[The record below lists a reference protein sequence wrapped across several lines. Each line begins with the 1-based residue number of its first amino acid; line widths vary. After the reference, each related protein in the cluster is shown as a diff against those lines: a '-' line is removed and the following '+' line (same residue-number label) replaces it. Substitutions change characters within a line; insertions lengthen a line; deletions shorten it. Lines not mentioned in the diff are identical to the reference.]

1 MKTIIIL
8 LFCFLS
14 SSASAQPEI
23 KIEDVKNH
31 VGDSVKI
38 CIKIFGG
45 KFLESAKGTPT
56 FLNAGANYP
65 NAPLT
70 LVIWADARK
79 DFKNKPE
86 EYYTGKE
93 VCVTGRIELFRDK
106 PQIVIHKEE
115 QIKEVK

>member
-1 MKTIIIL
+1 MKYIIVSFFCL
-8 LFCFLS
+8 LSISTL
-14 SSASAQPEI
+14 AQQEI
-23 KIEDVKNH
+23 KIEGVKSH
-31 VGDSVKI
+31 VGDSIKV
-38 CIKIFGG
+38 CTKIFGG

-56 FLNAGANYP
+56 FLNAGGDYP

-93 VCVTGRIELFRDK
+93 VCITGKVELFRDK
-106 PQIVIHKEE
+106 PQIVINKED
-115 QIKEVK
+115 QIKEVR